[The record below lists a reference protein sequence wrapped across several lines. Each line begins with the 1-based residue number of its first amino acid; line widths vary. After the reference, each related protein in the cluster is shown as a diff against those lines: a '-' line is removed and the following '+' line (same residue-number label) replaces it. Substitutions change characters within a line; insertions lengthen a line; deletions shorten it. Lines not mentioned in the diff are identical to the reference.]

1 MSDQLSMFS
10 PTTSEAS
17 PNAISSPGSADG
29 HTLPVSQDGPT
40 IDRSGPEVAH
50 VSPSPSRARAKARK
64 TSATSGQSSID
75 LLQPVGP
82 MSSWENR
89 LRQRLARIGSTECSL
104 TWKASATPA
113 GRPLFRLVPS
123 MRPTA
128 EIDCGLWPTPQ
139 HREKGGGE
147 YSDPEKAAAR
157 IRSGHQVNLQDHVKA
172 LWATPSA
179 RDWKDSPGMAT
190 TGVDPDGSTRSRL
203 DQLPRPVAAAMWPT
217 PTHRDHFPP
226 HTPEYIAQKKA
237 LGHGMSNLSDIGP
250 LGMAPTG
257 SSATT
262 EKPGALN
269 PAFVFWLMGFPPEWE
284 SCAPQAM
291 PSSRKSR
298 PK

>member
-1 MSDQLSMFS
+1 
-10 PTTSEAS
+10 
-17 PNAISSPGSADG
+17 
-29 HTLPVSQDGPT
+29 
-40 IDRSGPEVAH
+40 
-50 VSPSPSRARAKARK
+50 
-64 TSATSGQSSID
+64 
-75 LLQPVGP
+75 
-82 MSSWENR
+82 
-89 LRQRLARIGSTECSL
+89 
-104 TWKASATPA
+104 
-113 GRPLFRLVPS
+113 

-147 YSDPEKAAAR
+147 YSDPKKAAAR

-217 PTHRDHFPP
+217 PSATDGEKGGPNQSFGAGGQPLPAQAYHVAMWPTPTHRDHFPP

-250 LGMAPTG
+250 LGMAPAG

-269 PAFVFWLMGFPPEWE
+269 PAFVFWLMGFPQEWE

-291 PSSRKSR
+291 PSSRRLRQKS
-298 PK
+298 